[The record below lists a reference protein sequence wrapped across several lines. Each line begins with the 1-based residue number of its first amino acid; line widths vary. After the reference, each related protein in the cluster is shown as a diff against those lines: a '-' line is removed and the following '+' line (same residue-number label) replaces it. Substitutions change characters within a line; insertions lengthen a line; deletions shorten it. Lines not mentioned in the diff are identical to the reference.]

1 MAEKIASY
9 LSGLKF
15 DNSLWNS
22 FQAKYITNFRLVL
35 LLILSIFVV
44 GLINFFDIPR
54 RLNPEVDIAIVVV
67 NTVLPGAS
75 PQDIEAL
82 ITIPLEDQLKSVA
95 DVDVMTSTSSDNVS
109 TIVLQFLSTV
119 ETKDARDAVQEAVDV
134 VDDLPEDATTPRVQA
149 LDFENAPVWTF
160 ALTSQDLPTLMRVSK
175 NLEDVIEDLPHVGQ
189 VEVSGRINQEL
200 QVLMDPT
207 KVNEYN
213 ISPLQLSQALSA
225 AASSYPAGSVQA
237 NGSSISLSIDPD
249 VTSIEDIRNIRI
261 TVNDTVVALS
271 DIAVIQEAPTAN
283 QSETLYADQSQV
295 AQPAVQ
301 FFVYKTSSADIDE
314 ASEETVQ
321 AVESYLKPYGN
332 TITLIN
338 ISNTGEMIT
347 EQFDDLIKEF
357 GVTVLL
363 IFIVLLVFLGLR
375 QALIASFTVPLTFLS
390 AIAIANGFGQTLN
403 FLTMFSFLIALGLL
417 IDDTIVI
424 VSAMTRY
431 YSTGKFTPAETG
443 ILVWRDFIVPIW
455 STTITTI
462 WSFVPL
468 LLATGIIGEFIKPI
482 PIIITAT
489 MVSSTAIAVL
499 ITIPLMIVF
508 LKFDVPKRVR
518 ILLSVLSILLLAIL
532 IYLILPKNAL
542 ILPTI
547 AIIIVLGLILYFF
560 KDIYA
565 KQIQHVFNS
574 YPKIQKFINKGQT
587 IINNGVIDTTRI
599 SIEYMRI
606 ISKVLDN
613 SFYRRGVIIFLIVF
627 AFVSYLLVPF
637 GLVKNEFFPG
647 TDEDTLY
654 ISVALPTGTSIQ
666 ETKAEAKRLLN
677 EIRKTEHVE
686 RIVSETGYAFNANFE
701 RESKTN
707 SFLYT
712 LNVGKPEERNVTS
725 FEIAENIRTNLQ
737 DYKTGDLQVIEL
749 SGGPPAGAD
758 IQIKLL
764 GDDLGTLDEYANDI
778 VGYLNKQDGLS
789 NVSKSVEPGTSK
801 IVFVPDSSKLADA
814 GITRDILAL
823 WLRTYANGF
832 TLDSIRFEEK
842 RDVIFRLTSGN
853 VTPEDLS
860 QLYITSP
867 SGNVPLLSLGNLKL
881 ENNPTL
887 ITREDGY
894 RTISVSGSVAEG
906 YNITEI
912 NAGLEQYADS
922 LDLPQ
927 GYSWKTGGV
936 NEENQNS
943 INSIIQAMGLSFLL
957 ILATMIIE
965 FGSYRQ
971 AAIVMLTIPLAISGV
986 FYVFGL
992 TGTPLSFPA
1001 LIGILALFGIVVT
1014 NAIVV
1019 IEKINEN
1026 LRHNMELKKAI
1037 IDASGS
1043 RLEPVLLTSITT
1055 IFGLLPITLSDPLW
1069 RGLGGAIIAGLF
1081 FSGVIKLFFVPV
1093 VYYMWYKDNAKTK

>member
-9 LSGLKF
+9 LQGLKF
-15 DNSLWNS
+15 DSNLWNS
-22 FQAKYITNFRLVL
+22 FQAKYLTNFRLVL
-35 LLILSIFVV
+35 LLIISIFVI
-44 GLINFFDIPR
+44 GLINFFNIPR

-67 NTVLPGAS
+67 NTVLPGAT

-95 DVDVMTSTSSDNVS
+95 DVDVMTSTSRDNAS

-119 ETKDARDAVQEAVDV
+119 ETDEARDNVQEAVDLV
-134 VDDLPEDATTPRVQA
+134 NDLPEDATTPQVQA

-160 ALTSQDLPTLMRVSK
+160 ALTSKDLPTLMRISK

-189 VEVSGRINQEL
+189 VQISGRVNQEL
-200 QVLMDPT
+200 QILMDPV

-225 AASSYPAGSVQA
+225 ATSSYPAGAVQA
-237 NGSSISLSIDPD
+237 NGSTLSLTIDPD
-249 VTSIEDIRNIRI
+249 VSSIEDIRNIKI
-261 TVNDTVVALS
+261 TVEETVVTLS
-271 DIAVIQEAPTAN
+271 DIAIIQEAPTAN
-283 QSETLYADQSQV
+283 QSETLYADGSQE

-301 FFVYKTSSADIDE
+301 FFVYKTKSSDIDE
-314 ASEETVQ
+314 AAEETVK
-321 AVESYLKPYGN
+321 AVEEYIKPYGN
-332 TITLIN
+332 QIKLVN

-347 EQFDDLIKEF
+347 KQFDDLLHEF
-357 GVTVLL
+357 GTTVLL

-431 YSTGKFTPAETG
+431 YGTGKLSTAETG

-462 WSFVPL
+462 WSFIPL

-508 LKFDVPKRVR
+508 LKLNMPKRVR
-518 ILLSVLSILLLAIL
+518 ILLTVLSFIILGAI
-532 IYLILPKNAL
+532 IYFILPKNAFMIPSL
-542 ILPTI
+542 IIII
-547 AIIIVLGLILYFF
+547 AIGIILYFF
-560 KDIYA
+560 KGLYINRL
-565 KQIQHVFNS
+565 QHLFDRN
-574 YPKIQKFINKGQT
+574 PRFQKWLNKARIVLDNG
-587 IINNGVIDTTRI
+587 IINTQKLSLLYMKVIT
-599 SIEYMRI
+599 
-606 ISKVLDN
+606 KVLD
-613 SFYRRGVIIFLIVF
+613 SASYRRGVISFLVVF
-627 AFVSYLLVPF
+627 ALVSYLLVPF
-637 GLVKNEFFPG
+637 GLVKNEFFPS

-654 ISVALPTGTSIQ
+654 LSVSLAQGTSIQ

-677 EIRKTEHVE
+677 QIRNTEHVQ
-686 RIVSETGYAFNANFE
+686 RIVSETGYQFDANFE

-712 LNVGKPEERNVTS
+712 INVGDAKDRDVTS
-725 FEIAENIRTNLQ
+725 FEIADNLRDTLK
-737 DYKTGDLQVIEL
+737 DYDRGELQVIEL

-764 GDDLGTLDEYANDI
+764 GDDLGTLDSYSNKI
-778 VGYLNKQDGLS
+778 ISYLEDQPGIS
-789 NVSKSVEPGTSK
+789 NVSKSLESGTSK
-801 IVFVPDSSKLADA
+801 IVFVPDASKLADA
-814 GITRDILAL
+814 GITRDTLAL

-832 TLDSIRFEEK
+832 TLDSVRFEEK

-860 QLYITSP
+860 QLYIASP
-867 SGNVPLLSLGNLKL
+867 SGNVPLLSLGSLKL

-887 ITREDGY
+887 ISREDGY
-894 RTISVSGSVAEG
+894 RTISVSGSIAEG
-906 YNITEI
+906 YNLTEI
-912 NAGLEQYADS
+912 NAGLEKYADS

-1019 IEKINEN
+1019 MEKINEN
-1026 LRHNMELKKAI
+1026 LRHGMELKKAI

-1093 VYYMWYKDNAKTK
+1093 VYYMWYKDSKK